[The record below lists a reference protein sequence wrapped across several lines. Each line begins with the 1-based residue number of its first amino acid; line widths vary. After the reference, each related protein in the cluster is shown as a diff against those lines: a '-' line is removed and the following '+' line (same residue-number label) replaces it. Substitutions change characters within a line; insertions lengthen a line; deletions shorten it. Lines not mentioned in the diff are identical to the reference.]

1 MNVLLT
7 CAGRRNYLIQYFRD
21 ALNGQGKIYAA
32 DTNPDASALQEA
44 DGYFI
49 VPPVGHPEYFD
60 ILRDICDKHQVRL
73 LLSLNDLELP
83 LLARQ
88 RESFLEIGTIPVIS
102 APHIIDMCFDK
113 YRAEELL
120 RENGVAVP
128 RSYVTLEDTKEALY
142 REDITFPLVVKP
154 RWGTAS
160 IAIDFV
166 EDLEELELAYSLA
179 KKRLARTILAE
190 ISMTDFDRSILIQE
204 QFGGDEFC
212 LDIINDLKGNY
223 ICTLAKRKLAKRPE
237 GADRAITVN
246 NDRLFA
252 LGKLIGTALG
262 HVGSLDCDVFIR
274 KGICYVL
281 DLNPRFGGAYPFSH
295 VAGAN
300 IPAALIAWAS
310 GEQPDPSWL
319 RIEANVMS
327 SKCDRLV
334 VNRNE
339 LR

>member
-113 YRAEELL
+113 YRAE
-120 RENGVAVP
+120 
-128 RSYVTLEDTKEALY
+128 
-142 REDITFPLVVKP
+142 
-154 RWGTAS
+154 
-160 IAIDFV
+160 
-166 EDLEELELAYSLA
+166 
-179 KKRLARTILAE
+179 
-190 ISMTDFDRSILIQE
+190 
-204 QFGGDEFC
+204 
-212 LDIINDLKGNY
+212 
-223 ICTLAKRKLAKRPE
+223 
-237 GADRAITVN
+237 
-246 NDRLFA
+246 
-252 LGKLIGTALG
+252 
-262 HVGSLDCDVFIR
+262 
-274 KGICYVL
+274 
-281 DLNPRFGGAYPFSH
+281 
-295 VAGAN
+295 
-300 IPAALIAWAS
+300 
-310 GEQPDPSWL
+310 
-319 RIEANVMS
+319 
-327 SKCDRLV
+327 
-334 VNRNE
+334 
-339 LR
+339 